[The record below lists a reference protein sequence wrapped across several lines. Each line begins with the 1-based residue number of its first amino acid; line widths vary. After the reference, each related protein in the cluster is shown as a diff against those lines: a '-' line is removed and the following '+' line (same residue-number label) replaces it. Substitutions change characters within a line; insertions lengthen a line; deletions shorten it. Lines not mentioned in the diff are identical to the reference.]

1 VERVKTKRP
10 SEKRIFI
17 LIPHIKRRKYR
28 VDIYISARR
37 KYK

>member
-10 SEKRIFI
+10 SEKGIFI
-17 LIPHIKRRKYR
+17 LVPHIKRTKYR
-28 VDIYISARR
+28 VDTYISARI